1 MQERF
6 SKQKKLVFLAKKRF
20 IEIGSPQSYEQ
31 AKKYFRKHEISSY
44 KNIFLD
50 RDGIINEIIMRD
62 GVVSSPRSYKEF
74 LYRDD
79 SLEFSKK

>member
-1 MQERF
+1 MVRLRVTNKPKNILENM
-6 SKQKKLVFLAKKRF
+6 K
-20 IEIGSPQSYEQ
+20 
-31 AKKYFRKHEISSY
+31 ISSY

-79 SLEFSKK
+79 FLEFSKKISKNFNFT

>member
-1 MQERF
+1 MQY
-6 SKQKKLVFLAKKRF
+6 FLAKKRF

-31 AKKYFRKHEISSY
+31 AKKILENMKISSY

-62 GVVSSPRSYKEF
+62 GVSSPRSYKEF

-79 SLEFSKK
+79 FLEFSKKISKNFNFT